1 MKDEVIINKSENMEV
16 VINGIVYVPKEK
28 DKELESVILEEHFKF
43 EVHPKELGAMNWEE
57 ANTECALLG
66 EGWRL
71 PTRGELLLMYE
82 NKTVVG
88 GFANNYYW
96 SSTESDFSYAWYFT
110 FDLGSADNLNKGN
123 TSYVRAVRSLKNK

>member
-1 MKDEVIINKSENMEV
+1 MEV

-28 DKELESVILEEHFKF
+28 DKELESVILKEHFKF
-43 EVHPKELGAMNWEE
+43 EVHPKELGEMNWED

-71 PTRGELLLMYE
+71 PTRGELVLMYE

-88 GFANNYYW
+88 GFANNFYW
-96 SSTESDFSYAWYFT
+96 SSTEYITKGAWGQSFYNGGQLNFSKAN
-110 FDLGSADNLNKGN
+110 SI
-123 TSYVRAVRSLKNK
+123 YVRAVRSLKNK